1 MFCLPMDISEN
12 TNAQT
17 IRLFRIMKIL
27 CALQVVLG
35 VFMIFIDVM
44 SGIWMLFAALLF
56 VLVIWMKNWCMA
68 VMYIIF
74 CMMDM
79 LTSTVMVGNSFS
91 HTDPGSND
99 SIYLYL
105 YMVKFP
111 FFLLVIYYSFLTYR
125 ELKGLYIEGCVSGGL
140 ENYGA
145 AGSGRQLPRSEPP
158 VDHIQPF
165 QGTGYRLG

>member
-1 MFCLPMDISEN
+1 MEISEN

-17 IRLFRIMKIL
+17 VKLFRIMKIL
-27 CALQVVLG
+27 CALQIVLG
-35 VFMIFIDVM
+35 IFMIFIDVM

-56 VLVIWMKNWCMA
+56 VLVIWMKNWCMS

-79 LTSTVMVGNSFS
+79 LTSIVMVGNYFS
-91 HTDPGSND
+91 HTDPGSNS
-99 SIYLYL
+99 SIYAYL

-111 FFLLVIYYSFLTYR
+111 FFLIVIYYSFLTYR
-125 ELKGLYIEGCVSGGL
+125 ELKGLYIEGCANGGL
-140 ENYGA
+140 ENYGTVA
-145 AGSGRQLPRSEPP
+145 NRAQPQRNEPP

>member
-1 MFCLPMDISEN
+1 MFCLPTDISEN

-17 IRLFRIMKIL
+17 IRLFRVMKIL
-27 CALQVVLG
+27 CALQIVLG
-35 VFMIFIDVM
+35 IFMIFVDVV
-44 SGIWMLFAALLF
+44 SGIWILFATLLF
-56 VLVIWMKNWCMA
+56 VLVIWMKNWCMS

-79 LTSTVMVGNSFS
+79 FSSIVMVGNYYSS
-91 HTDPGSND
+91 SND
-99 SIYLYL
+99 GTSNIYMYL

-111 FFLLVIYYSFLTYR
+111 FFFLVIYYSFLTYR
-125 ELKGLYIEGCVSGGL
+125 ELKGLYIEGCVNGGL
-140 ENYGA
+140 ENYGTVHNERRA
-145 AGSGRQLPRSEPP
+145 ERNEPP